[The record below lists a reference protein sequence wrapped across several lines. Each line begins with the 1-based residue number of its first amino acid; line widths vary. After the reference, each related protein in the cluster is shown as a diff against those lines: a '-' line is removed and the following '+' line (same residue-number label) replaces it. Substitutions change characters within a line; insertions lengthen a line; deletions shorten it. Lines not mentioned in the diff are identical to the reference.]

1 MRVSLPSQQ
10 PPGLL
15 EQVLGRRRARTVRR
29 RLGFVAL
36 GVGYTL
42 LKPRVRWRPAAMVVS
57 VTAVAIFLVAH
68 VAA

>member
-1 MRVSLPSQQ
+1 MRVSLPRRQ

-15 EQVLGRRRARTVRR
+15 EQVLGRRRARMVRR

-42 LKPRVRWRPAAMVVS
+42 LKPRTRWMPAAMVGGLAAAAVVL
-57 VTAVAIFLVAH
+57 VTHMAV
-68 VAA
+68 